1 MKRFSFTDRDLDL
14 IETITRRVR
23 LLTYPQIAAI
33 WWPTTVARQSGQRR
47 VSELVREGWL
57 EHRTILAHPPQTV
70 DLPVLCWSPEMK
82 FAMQKDITNVGHHVR
97 SRWSRPAVPAQVYV
111 ASNKA
116 ANLFG
121 STAYGF
127 PSREHWNHDLHLA
140 AVYVHYRRRF
150 PDRARQWIG
159 EHALPKAGYRIKDP
173 DAFLVDENRRV
184 VRVIESAGKYCQK
197 QLEQFVKHCYRRKV
211 AFELW

>member
-1 MKRFSFTDRDLDL
+1 MRRFSLTDRELDL

-23 LLTYPQIAAI
+23 LLSFPQIAAI
-33 WWPTTVARQSGQRR
+33 WWPTIVSREGCQRR
-47 VSELVREGWL
+47 LSNLVQNDWL
-57 EHRTILAHPPQTV
+57 EHQTILAHPSQPV
-70 DLPVLCWSPEMK
+70 DMPVLNWSPEMD
-82 FAMQKDITNVGHHVR
+82 FAAQKDIANVGHHVR
-97 SRWSRPAVPAQVYV
+97 TRWSRPAVPAQVYV

-116 ANLFG
+116 ASLFG
-121 STAYGF
+121 STACGF

-140 AVYVHYRRRF
+140 AVYVQYRQRF

-173 DAFLVDENRRV
+173 DAFLVDENGRV
-184 VRVIESAGKYCQK
+184 VQVIESAGKYSHK
-197 QLEQFVKHCYRRKV
+197 QLEQFVKHCYRQRV